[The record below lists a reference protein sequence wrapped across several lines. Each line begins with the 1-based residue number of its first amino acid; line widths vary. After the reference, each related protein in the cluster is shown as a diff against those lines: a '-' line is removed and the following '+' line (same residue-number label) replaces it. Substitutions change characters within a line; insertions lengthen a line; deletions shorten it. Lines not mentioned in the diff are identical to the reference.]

1 MEYNAHFLL
10 FLLASLNVANVGLHL
25 MPNSL
30 AISLGSLFAGWMMH
44 LTGRYK
50 AMNLTLGFLPF
61 IGAAQVYLLREDSGF
76 WVSWFSIVRPI
87 FFLYMFILRCFLGV
101 ILTMLCIYTGPA
113 RVRKRGGVADDVEY
127 VCPSIVK
134 YPKY

>member
-1 MEYNAHFLL
+1 
-10 FLLASLNVANVGLHL
+10 

-50 AMNLTLGFLPF
+50 AMNLMLGFLPF

-87 FFLYMFILRCFLGV
+87 SHLYMFILHCFLGV
-101 ILTMLCIYTGPA
+101 FLCPYNVLYRSRLGSEM
-113 RVRKRGGVADDVEY
+113 RWCYRR
-127 VCPSIVK
+127 C
-134 YPKY
+134 

>member
-1 MEYNAHFLL
+1 
-10 FLLASLNVANVGLHL
+10 

-87 FFLYMFILRCFLGV
+87 FLLHTFILRCFLGV
-101 ILTMLCIYTGPA
+101 LLCSYNALYIYTGPA
-113 RVRKRGGVADDVEY
+113 RIRKRGGVADDAQYEILVLGL
-127 VCPSIVK
+127 PSMLIF
-134 YPKY
+134 